1 MSHPNHELSPSEHQL
16 SQDVLEFLIAHQD
29 WFMLDTPPPPA
40 YPPTPSRSL
49 TPPITP
55 YDAASASARTSV
67 SDGEGPDGWRIIQRH
82 QRTGTADDHRSRQHR
97 SATAQQQQQGQQ
109 QGQSSSAAGGIV
121 RSRTMLMSTSRKG
134 RPATA
139 PATADGPSGSATV
152 GAKQGA
158 GGMSTTVLRKTRRV
172 SVQPGS

>member
-1 MSHPNHELSPSEHQL
+1 MSHPDHELSPSEHQL

-55 YDAASASARTSV
+55 YDAASARTSV

-82 QRTGTADDHRSRQHR
+82 QRTGGTADDHRPPRRTTQQQQQQ
-97 SATAQQQQQGQQ
+97 QQQQQGQ
-109 QGQSSSAAGGIV
+109 GQSSAPGGIV
-121 RSRTMLMSTSRKG
+121 RSRTMPTRKG

-139 PATADGPSGSATV
+139 DGTSSSGSATV
-152 GAKQGA
+152 SAKQGA
-158 GGMSTTVLRKTRRV
+158 TGMSPAVLRKTRRV
-172 SVQPGS
+172 SAQTSS